1 MNINIAP
8 RSGMVII
15 DGENIVLDLSSMDQS
30 IQGFHWNGES
40 GELAR
45 WNPDTRQMLGN
56 EVITDLT
63 PYQWIIDAFNAKKLQ
78 IEQEKIKQQEAMV
91 LPNAFAKRDGLLMQ
105 SDWTQLP
112 DVPLSL
118 EKKQEWGVYRQALRD
133 LPSNPDWPSIVF
145 PTIPQ

>member
-1 MNINIAP
+1 MNINISP
-8 RSGMVII
+8 MNGMVII
-15 DGENIVLDLSSMDQS
+15 DGANIVLDLSSMDQS
-30 IQGFHWNGES
+30 IQGLHWNGES

-56 EVITDLT
+56 EVVTDLT
-63 PYQWIIDAFNAKKLQ
+63 PYQWIIDAFYVEKTKKEAEYLV
-78 IEQEKIKQQEAMV
+78 QQEAMKI
-91 LPNAFAKRDGLLMQ
+91 PNAFSKRNSLLTQ

-133 LPSNPDWPSIVF
+133 LPSDPLWPSIVF
-145 PTIPQ
+145 PTTPQ